1 MENIDEGTTSTNG
14 ATTKKN
20 RSTVN
25 WGPELPMPPLAAQ
38 TERDALLL
46 RSVMRNEALATYD
59 QELTPGAAADLANE
73 DIAAI
78 GEIKDKAMRKQA
90 MLSAR
95 HSRQARPD
103 YKVEFTRLAQAL
115 AREVDATRS
124 ARNTHAPALI
134 LLKRDA
140 PAPVNPLDPAVRAKV
155 AAFLYSDPETV
166 IKRYPDLAPAYGNL
180 HAARKFAERNFNG
193 HEQKFVDLAIDAV
206 VGNIKRGEPIP
217 DPGLKV
223 QIRQNGDRRD
233 VHLPRAAGPQL
244 VR

>member
-1 MENIDEGTTSTNG
+1 MESVDEGTTPTSG
-14 ATTKKN
+14 AAAKKN
-20 RSTVN
+20 RGTVN
-25 WGPELPMPPLAAQ
+25 WGPELPMPPRPAQ
-38 TERDALLL
+38 AERDALLL

-59 QELTPGAAADLANE
+59 QELTPGAAANLATE

-78 GEIKDKAMRKQA
+78 GEIKDQAMRNQA

-115 AREVDATRS
+115 AREVDATRPT
-124 ARNTHAPALI
+124 AHAPALS
-134 LLKRDA
+134 LLKRAA

-155 AAFLYSDPETV
+155 AAFLYREPETV
-166 IKRYPDLAPAYGNL
+166 IKQYPDLAPAYGNL
-180 HAARKFAERNFNG
+180 YAAHKFAERNFPG

-217 DPGLKV
+217 DPGLKAHV
-223 QIRQNGDRRD
+223 KQNGDRRD